1 MKKLFVII
9 ILFASIILVG
19 CAKTDLTLDIDKDG
33 NTKMSMKFISKQSG
47 SLSQDELLEIKEK
60 YGADNIKKISEGDYN
75 GYIIS
80 KSLGNIKDEVI
91 YNNAKKN
98 NLIKLK
104 KNKSFLYTTYDVN
117 FNIKDEIKNNMSKED
132 SMMMNLIGNTATLNF
147 HIISPLKFIDSN
159 ATSSSKN
166 QDGRIT
172 YNWEYS
178 LCSVKNIHIKFKIMN
193 YINVAFVIIIILIL
207 LAIIYKYR
215 KKKKRNIYTY

>member
-1 MKKLFVII
+1 MKKLVVTI

-60 YGADNIKKISEGDYN
+60 YGADNIKKINEGDYN

-91 YNNAKKN
+91 YNNSKKN

-117 FNIKDEIKNNMSKED
+117 FNIKDEIKNNMSQKD
-132 SMMMNLIGNTATLNF
+132 SMMMNIIGNTATLNF
-147 HIISPLKFIDSN
+147 HIISPLKFVDSN

-178 LCSVKNIHIKFKIMN
+178 LYSVKNIHIKFKIMN

-207 LAIIYKYR
+207 LGIIYKYR

>member
-1 MKKLFVII
+1 
-9 ILFASIILVG
+9 
-19 CAKTDLTLDIDKDG
+19 
-33 NTKMSMKFISKQSG
+33 
-47 SLSQDELLEIKEK
+47 
-60 YGADNIKKISEGDYN
+60 
-75 GYIIS
+75 
-80 KSLGNIKDEVI
+80 
-91 YNNAKKN
+91 
-98 NLIKLK
+98 
-104 KNKSFLYTTYDVN
+104 
-117 FNIKDEIKNNMSKED
+117 MSKED

-178 LCSVKNIHIKFKIMN
+178 LYSVKNIHIKFKIMN

>member
-91 YNNAKKN
+91 YNNSKKN

-159 ATSSSKN
+159 ATSSSNN

-178 LCSVKNIHIKFKIMN
+178 LYSVKNIHIKFKIMN

>member
-178 LCSVKNIHIKFKIMN
+178 LYSVKNIHIKFKIMN

>member
-91 YNNAKKN
+91 YNNSKKN

-178 LCSVKNIHIKFKIMN
+178 LYSVKNIHIKFKIMN